1 MGKKRLKELIFFHGC
16 FVTSV
21 NSWLRVERTLCRQS
35 GVGLV
40 PHVTTRWCY
49 SLTVKWG
56 AFSVTATKNIC
67 PLKNSQKPHPWTL
80 QTSER
85 LCKKQTALSF
95 VFCFHFVS
103 AMLSRCQGSDAT
115 LRKLLLAKHEC
126 AHYVQIALAHS
137 NSLTAECWGLSEDV
151 RNEGERGK
159 KIVPYSSTG
168 CLGGQMAPGWKE
180 PAVVDWLCLEDV
192 LWGLSAIWPLRA
204 FKPMVR
210 VNPCLFIH
218 TGSIR
223 EEMLTPLRM
232 ALRRCQQGIHWEIL
246 SSPHTEVLCLLSPLF
261 AVMEK
266 C

>member
-204 FKPMVR
+204 LNR
-210 VNPCLFIH
+210 WWEWIH
-218 TGSIR
+218 VYSSILVASVKRCWLRCEWHWGDANKGSIGR
-223 EEMLTPLRM
+223 FCHLLTQRFC
-232 ALRRCQQGIHWEIL
+232 AC
-246 SSPHTEVLCLLSPLF
+246 
-261 AVMEK
+261 
-266 C
+266 